1 MKDGWKNYIH
11 DVARY
16 KRFNNL
22 RGQRTLRKNR
32 QLAWSLN
39 KQFDHSV
46 ILWHTATDLCF
57 HYQSTTTSRRQE
69 CVTGSR
75 VISNYM
81 IYLLSVHPEMLMTG
95 TRPGIFDVAS
105 YELEHILNGSKLPL
119 DNEEVLAR
127 EIMDMVKSSTTS
139 TPVPEQELAHTIEE
153 MEQPTT
159 GTPCTLLFLA
169 ILTLY

>member
-1 MKDGWKNYIH
+1 
-11 DVARY
+11 
-16 KRFNNL
+16 
-22 RGQRTLRKNR
+22 
-32 QLAWSLN
+32 
-39 KQFDHSV
+39 
-46 ILWHTATDLCF
+46 
-57 HYQSTTTSRRQE
+57 
-69 CVTGSR
+69 
-75 VISNYM
+75 M